1 MKRLA
6 VVALAALTLVAS
18 TTPEQKTASTASTD
32 KEIRQA
38 NQLPKQNARPME
50 TPYKGIGCIWPV
62 SFDPAKVSAPN
73 QVSATCDALPS
84 GKAYV
89 VRINSRIP
97 LAKSPDTGVKMR
109 LRASAP
115 GFDQEIVVKHIQRL
129 PEAQLF
135 SGAAKGKVPNGGAVE
150 VKFNLIGCT
159 NAADAAVP
167 CPFGSGNLFV
177 LFPR

>member
-6 VVALAALTLVAS
+6 VMVLAALTLVAC
-18 TTPEQKTASTASTD
+18 TKPEQTASTASTD

-50 TPYKGIGCIWPV
+50 TPYKGTGCLWPV
-62 SFDPAKVSAPN
+62 SFDPAKVAAPN
-73 QVSATCDALPS
+73 QVSATCDGLPS
-84 GKAYV
+84 GKSFV

-97 LAKSPDTGVKMR
+97 HANSPDTGIKMR

-115 GFDQEIVVKHIQRL
+115 GFDQEVVVKHVQRL
-129 PEAQLF
+129 PTAQLF
-135 SGAAKGKVPNGGAVE
+135 SGMATGKVPNGGAVE
-150 VKFNLIGCT
+150 VKFSLIGCE
-159 NAADAAVP
+159 NASGAAVP